1 MSNSRAHKNRAVRQ
15 EALREQLANQG
26 HLQHIIDLL
35 AEIENLDKELD
46 ANQINRLKIVV
57 DTKLSLLKKY
67 LPDLKAVEVTGDGGD
82 ELVVKVIKKDFTGA
96 DS

>member
-15 EALREQLANQG
+15 EALREQLASQG

-35 AEIENLDKELD
+35 VEIENLDKELD
-46 ANQINRLKIVV
+46 ANQVNRLRIVV